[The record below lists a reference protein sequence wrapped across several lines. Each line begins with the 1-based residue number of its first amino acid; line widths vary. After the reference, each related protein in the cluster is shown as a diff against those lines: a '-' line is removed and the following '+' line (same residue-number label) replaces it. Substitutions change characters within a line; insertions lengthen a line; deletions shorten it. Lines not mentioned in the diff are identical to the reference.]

1 MKSINDVVW
10 DPAGLA
16 PVIVQDAGSG
26 AVLAL
31 AKMDRPGLAVTLATG
46 RPAYWKAEGEHT
58 AGCAGHTLQMI
69 TAVRLACDG
78 RAILLRV
85 QSAGP
90 VCRTG
95 SPTCFEET
103 LTAEIAT
110 RRRRDASRLAQ
121 DAVVQWS
128 AEAAE
133 GA

>member
-10 DPAGLA
+10 DRAGLA

-31 AKMDRPGLAVTLATG
+31 AKMDRPGLAATLATG
-46 RPAYWKAEGEHT
+46 RPAYWKADGERT
-58 AGCAGHTLQMI
+58 ENCAGDTLQMI

-85 QSAGP
+85 QPAGP

-95 SPTCFEET
+95 SPTCFEEA

-110 RRRRDASRLAQ
+110 SRRRGASRLAG